1 MNPFKRSRPR
11 YEGRHHV
18 GRASAMATPVVAPV
32 RVTRSPLLT
41 KLPALRI
48 ATIGER
54 AAMRR
59 QGYRP
64 SGLTLVFGV
73 AA

>member
-1 MNPFKRSRPR
+1 MNLFERWRERHSYK
-11 YEGRHHV
+11 GRHHA
-18 GRASAMATPVVAPV
+18 GRVSAAPVAPPV
-32 RVTRSPLLT
+32 LVTRSPLLT

-64 SGLTLVFGV
+64 SALTLVFGV